1 VKINKPDVSGLFL
14 LSYIKFY
21 GNNKIMYITCASIQ
35 TVDFDAKHGG
45 DADVAYLI
53 SL

>member
-1 VKINKPDVSGLFL
+1 MKINKPDVSGLFL

>member
-1 VKINKPDVSGLFL
+1 MKINKPDVSGLFI

-21 GNNKIMYITCASIQ
+21 GNNKIMYIAYASIQ